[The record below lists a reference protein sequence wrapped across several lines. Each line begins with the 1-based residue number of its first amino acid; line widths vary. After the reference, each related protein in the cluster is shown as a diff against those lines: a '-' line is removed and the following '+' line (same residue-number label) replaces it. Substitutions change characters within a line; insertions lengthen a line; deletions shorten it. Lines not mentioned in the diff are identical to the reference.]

1 MGRRGYGAEEK
12 AHKMK
17 VIKACR
23 QGGISLYASVDAAG
37 ISFPTYKRWVKSG
50 DFDMDEST
58 DVYTLKSEIKR
69 LKAMVVRREDKV
81 QALAF
86 KVKVL
91 SAENK
96 SFKEMARRME
106 FYLKDEVIK
115 FLKGEST

>member
-1 MGRRGYGAEEK
+1 MGRKGYSAEEK

-17 VIKACR
+17 VIEACR
-23 QGGISLYASVDAAG
+23 QGGISLYDSLDAARL
-37 ISFPTYKRWVKSG
+37 SYPTYKRWLKREEI
-50 DFDMDEST
+50 DMGATTE
-58 DVYTLKSEIKR
+58 VYALQSEIKR

-81 QALAF
+81 QALSF

-96 SFKEMARRME
+96 SLKEVVSRME

-115 FLKGEST
+115 FIKGEST

>member
-1 MGRRGYGAEEK
+1 MGRKGYSAEEK

-17 VIKACR
+17 IIKACR
-23 QGGISLYASVDAAG
+23 QGGISLYDSVDVAG

-50 DFDMDEST
+50 EFSMDDAT
-58 DVYTLKSEIKR
+58 DVYTLKSEISR

-81 QALAF
+81 QALSF

-96 SFKEMARRME
+96 SLKEVVSRME

-115 FLKGEST
+115 FIKGEST